1 MKSGNPRRHPAT
13 SPYLRDPPPS
23 RGGDPGHVEDPS
35 SDRRLFVRHQQ
46 ELARRALNVGSPGAA
61 RAALRALQA
70 VDFED
75 STAAGERLRVIRDA
89 SVAQDEVDEAI
100 KELLRM
106 EPLGGFPRDE
116 RPTWRLPRLVR

>member
-1 MKSGNPRRHPAT
+1 MH
-13 SPYLRDPPPS
+13 
-23 RGGDPGHVEDPS
+23 
-35 SDRRLFVRHQQ
+35 HQQ
-46 ELARRALNVGSPGAA
+46 ELARRALYMGCPGAA

-70 VDFED
+70 ADFED
-75 STAAGERLRVIRDA
+75 SVAAVERLRVIRDA

-106 EPLGGFPRDE
+106 EPLGGFPGDE